1 MLQSKLYG
9 AVILVSFRNF
19 AQEMRFQNEE
29 LTTRFAD
36 LKKNTLKV
44 EVQGPS
50 VIKGV
55 PGRKE
60 RLTVCHLDNLIMLNV
75 SPALGKS
82 DPLNCYHYLRA
93 STNPQKALADLID
106 AIVKQLKLTQA
117 SVVVDRL
124 ELMTALFGPE
134 ETLKFIK
141 VIKHQGT

>member
-1 MLQSKLYG
+1 
-9 AVILVSFRNF
+9 
-19 AQEMRFQNEE
+19 MRFQNDE
-29 LTTRFAD
+29 LTTRFAE

-60 RLTVCHLDNLIMLNV
+60 RLTVCHLDNLIMVNV
-75 SPALGKS
+75 SPVLGKS
-82 DPLNCYHYLRA
+82 DPLNCYNYLRA
-93 STNPQKALADLID
+93 SANPQRALVDIID
-106 AIVKQLKLTQA
+106 EIVKQLKLTQT
-117 SVVVDRL
+117 SIVVDRL

-141 VIKHQGT
+141 VIKHQGAQEEESKD